1 MAENSKPTNIER
13 LSDLIDLE
21 VQDGAQVEIEEP
33 VQMGESDISVELS
46 DQGAQIDFFP
56 DAEQAIDTTP
66 FDANLA
72 EYIDEGELGRLA
84 SNMKIETDL
93 FQVHQA

>member
-21 VQDGAQVEIEEP
+21 VQDGTEVEIEEP
-33 VQMGESDISVELS
+33 MQMGESDVSVELS

-72 EYIDEGELGRLA
+72 V
-84 SNMKIETDL
+84 
-93 FQVHQA
+93 F